1 MIQLAASVEEYILL
15 KKLRWVQMD
24 FNQSASGKVDCYTQK
39 LLVTTVKS
47 YLRAM
52 IALLVRLGPA

>member
-1 MIQLAASVEEYILL
+1 MIQLAASGQEYIL
-15 KKLRWVQMD
+15 
-24 FNQSASGKVDCYTQK
+24 SASGKVDCYTQK

>member
-1 MIQLAASVEEYILL
+1 
-15 KKLRWVQMD
+15 MD